1 MPKFVVAYDL
11 HKPFTVSENYAAME
25 NFIESSF
32 NRAEKVLNTTF
43 IVTDQGSGF
52 SISNAIREF
61 VKQNQWSA
69 DTLVSEIKHN
79 ELYATIGGQARTYST
94 F

>member
-11 HKPFTVSENYAAME
+11 HKPFTVSENYVAME
-25 NFIESSF
+25 NFIEKSF

-52 SISNAIREF
+52 SISNAIQGF
-61 VKQNQWSA
+61 VKQNQWSG
-69 DTLVSEIKHN
+69 DTLVSEIKPG
-79 ELYATIGGQARTYST
+79 ELYVTLGGHAKSYSS